1 MISLHMNM
9 RFPYLNT
16 TKQMRENIL
25 GKEITN
31 LLKPKPQFYMT
42 ARSATSILLAV

>member
-25 GKEITN
+25 GRKITN
-31 LLKPKPQFYMT
+31 LLKPQFYMT
-42 ARSATSILLAV
+42 PRRATSILLAV

>member
-16 TKQMRENIL
+16 TKQQRRYIL
-25 GKEITN
+25 GGNITK

>member
-25 GKEITN
+25 GRKITN
-31 LLKPKPQFYMT
+31 LLKPQFYMT
-42 ARSATSILLAV
+42 ASRRATSILLAV

>member
-16 TKQMRENIL
+16 TKQHWKYIL
-25 GKEITN
+25 GGKITK
-31 LLKPKPQFYMT
+31 LLKPKPQFYMK